1 MYTLRSTGHII
12 VTGHIVVNGHIVV
25 TGHIVAQAAVH
36 IVNCAYSYVS
46 QWAFKIIQL
55 AYERAHY
62 QMCIYIATL
71 FFFTTVQL

>member
-12 VTGHIVVNGHIVV
+12 V

-36 IVNCAYSYVS
+36 IVNCAYSHVS
-46 QWAFKIIQL
+46 QWVSKIIQL

-62 QMCIYIATL
+62 QMYIYIATL
-71 FFFTTVQL
+71 FFLQLYSSKKKRSSYTLV